1 METPQNT
8 RMKIYNI
15 ILQSTDKK
23 TGTNVDF
30 TIDLQEP
37 IKNVVAIRPL
47 DITITATSAA
57 SNLLIA
63 LNDYTKY
70 LPVTDNQVRVFARA
84 NTGTTVF
91 PAITSYY
98 MDDPYTYILN
108 PVEPRLQRFQV
119 ALYNSDYTKYATTT
133 TTISMTLAIYT
144 A

>member
-1 METPQNT
+1 
-8 RMKIYNI
+8 MKIYNI

-84 NTGTTVF
+84 NTGTTVY

-98 MDDPYTYILN
+98 MDDPYTYVLN

-144 A
+144 S